1 MIGAIKKDGRE
12 DLPFLL
18 EKPRFLAKFFDVFLQ
33 NKLTLLGAYGI
44 ISTRK
49 CGVLSI
55 FKSCEKR
62 SY

>member
-1 MIGAIKKDGRE
+1 MPIM
-12 DLPFLL
+12 L
-18 EKPRFLAKFFDVFLQ
+18 EKYRVLAKFIDIFLQ